1 MVRCETR
8 CPVRDKER
16 IDGQSTACAATQDRA
31 RWHGCEPAR
40 QQRQLDTQAKQLAAL
55 SDLAKRVDELESSL
69 SDLDGRTSALEKVT
83 THRDVELER
92 RRAQLGAVEQL
103 GRIDELVAAAELR
116 PRTGIPR
123 EQVGEAL
130 DLLAEVRREH
140 ERIRVRMQIVAS
152 YEERLRR
159 VEESLIGLYSGDERH
174 QL

>member
-1 MVRCETR
+1 MAN
-8 CPVRDKER
+8 PL
-16 IDGQSTACAATQDRA
+16 RA
-31 RWHGCEPAR
+31 RLRKTVLAGTDAKLAR

-92 RRAQLGAVEQL
+92 RRAQLGAVEQRL

-116 PRTGIPR
+116 PRTGDSP